1 MTTADSSGYAPEWLR
16 LREPAD
22 TAARAADL
30 VALLPAVP
38 AVIRDLGC
46 GTGAMG
52 RWLSGRLPKPQR
64 WILHDQDQRLLKI
77 AARSLPPGIS
87 VVTEQADVTRLGFGG
102 TSLVTASALL
112 DLLTEEEIQRLVKS
126 CVDAQSPALFTLSVT
141 GSARLTAADAADEAL
156 NTAFNDHQRRDG
168 KLGPEA
174 VAVTA
179 AEFQRYGWT
188 VHTRLSPWQ
197 LGPEHREL
205 IDAWYRGFV
214 AAAREEQPD
223 LTVPEDRQIT
233 EVTVHHQDLLAL
245 P

>member
-1 MTTADSSGYAPEWLR
+1 MTTADSSGYAPEWLK

-30 VALLPAVP
+30 VALLPDGP

-64 WILHDQDQRLLKI
+64 WILHDQDPRLLEI
-77 AARSLPPGIS
+77 AARSLPPGID
-87 VVTEQADVTRLGFGG
+87 VETEQADVTRLELSG

-126 CVDAQSPALFTLSVT
+126 CVDASSPALFTLSVT
-141 GSARLTAADAADEAL
+141 GSAEIAPPDEADEAL
-156 NTAFNDHQRRDG
+156 NDAFNDHQRRGG

-174 VAVTA
+174 VACTA
-179 AEFQRYGWT
+179 AEFKRHGWT
-188 VHTRLSPWQ
+188 VHTRPSPWR

-205 IDAWYRGFV
+205 IDTWYRGFV
-214 AAAREEQPD
+214 AAALEQDPS
-223 LTVPEDRQIT
+223 LAVPEDRRIT
-233 EVTVHHQDLLAL
+233 DVTVHHQDLLAL